1 MSTWDDDDLLDT
13 MRSEFA
19 HVKLGAS
26 MDDVVARGRRLRR
39 RRAWSAL
46 GAGTGSAAAVIAL
59 TFSLAGPGALPGNT
73 THVTLAAWSVTV
85 GPRGTVK
92 LTIRNLREARHDQA
106 RMREALRAAGVPA
119 VVQTGLARGCRPT
132 ETIQQ
137 AIILRHDGTI
147 TFKIEPGKLPKGA
160 RRALVIPAIEVHQSA
175 GSGHSTVIVR
185 LAPAAERQLRHLRQR
200 HFAGQANVRERPM
213 TAIVVLGPL
222 CVPSAT
228 STGPAG

>member
-46 GAGTGSAAAVIAL
+46 GAGTGSVAAVIAL
-59 TFSLAGPGALPGNT
+59 TFSLAGPNALSGNP

-106 RMREALRAAGVPA
+106 RLREALRAAGVPD

-137 AIILRHDGTI
+137 GIVLRHAGTI

-160 RRALVIPAIEVHQSA
+160 QGALLIPTIEVQQSA
-175 GSGHSTVIVR
+175 RSGRPTVIVR

-200 HFAGQANVRERPM
+200 HTAGQDRAGKRRL
-213 TAIVVLGPL
+213 AIVVLGPV
-222 CVPSAT
+222 CVPTAT
-228 STGPAG
+228 STGPGG